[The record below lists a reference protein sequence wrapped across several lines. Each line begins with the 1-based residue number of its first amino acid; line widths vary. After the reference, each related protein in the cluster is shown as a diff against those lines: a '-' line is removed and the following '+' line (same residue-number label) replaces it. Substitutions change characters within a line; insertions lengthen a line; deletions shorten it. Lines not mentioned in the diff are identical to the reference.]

1 MDPLTHSATGLF
13 LGRAGLNR
21 YSRQAPWIL
30 VLAANA
36 PDIDIGCVG
45 RQNQNPGGLSRV
57 AVQTRAAQ
65 EQAGSRMCKRIHAV
79 RRPDCST
86 EKKAGQARRPVPA
99 CPWSSTF
106 ASNASWRAGFS
117 E

>member
-1 MDPLTHSATGLF
+1 M
-13 LGRAGLNR
+13 
-21 YSRQAPWIL
+21 RQVAVVVEIVELP
-30 VLAANA
+30 
-36 PDIDIGCVG
+36 PGQRDDIDIGCVG

-117 E
+117 EATG